1 MPPQHKLGLVLQM
14 VILKS
19 YNKCIYWTVY
29 GVLSESF
36 VWKCDK
42 KKEEAKN
49 VTEAVRCAHTKL
61 GQNEVNEIKHRSNDD
76 ELRACKLCYLKALLV
91 IHLPSQIGT

>member
-1 MPPQHKLGLVLQM
+1 MPPQYKLGLVVQM

-42 KKEEAKN
+42 KKEERHRSCS
-49 VTEAVRCAHTKL
+49 RCAHTKL
-61 GQNEVNEIKHRSNDD
+61 GPNEVNEIKHRSNDD

-91 IHLPSQIGT
+91 IHLPS